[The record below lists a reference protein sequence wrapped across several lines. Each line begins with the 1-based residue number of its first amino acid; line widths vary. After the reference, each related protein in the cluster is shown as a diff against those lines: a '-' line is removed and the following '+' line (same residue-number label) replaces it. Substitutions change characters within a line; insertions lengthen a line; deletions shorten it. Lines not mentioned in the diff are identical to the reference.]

1 MHKIKLTDNIIVSI
15 KNNKEFYSK
24 IGLMGFSYD
33 LIINNLYCLFVIN
46 KGLNTD
52 IEYYK
57 ITHSENRIIQCDN
70 NIKELKTYINDYT
83 TSSFD
88 NFLYSIRLIY
98 IAEVKRNKQS
108 KIDMQNKLLNQ
119 TITDRQAIMKALS
132 MPTTLPID
140 WPIENL
146 IPIGTAKFKGGN
158 SIFAMNANNYFTKD
172 VLYPVY
178 SYEGV
183 NFAIGND
190 GIGKKIT
197 HMSWTKIKQWG
208 NVR

>member
-1 MHKIKLTDNIIVSI
+1 MHKIKLTDSIIVSI

-52 IEYYK
+52 IEYYNIK
-57 ITHSENRIIQCDN
+57 HNNQLKKQYDN
-70 NIKELKTYINDYT
+70 NIKDLKTYISDNT
-83 TSSFD
+83 TSSFN

-98 IAEVKRNKQS
+98 IAEVKRNKQIKKDS
-108 KIDMQNKLLNQ
+108 MNELLNQ

-146 IPIGTAKFKGGN
+146 IPIGTAKFKGN
-158 SIFAMNANNYFTKD
+158 NLSFNMDVNNYYDKN

-178 SYEGV
+178 SYEGID
-183 NFAIGND
+183 FAIGND
-190 GIGKKIT
+190 GIGRKIT
-197 HMSWTKIKQWG
+197 HMSWSRIKQWK
-208 NVR
+208 